1 MSLSKN
7 IVPQKS
13 YGLSCVLSNMV
24 IWGIPVY
31 HGIYMGLSEN
41 GVYHQSWYFEYSDDS
56 PMHSEVTYF
65 IP

>member
-7 IVPQKS
+7 IVAQKS

-31 HGIYMGLSEN
+31 HGIWVCLKM
-41 GVYHQSWYFEYSDDS
+41 VYTTSHGTLNTVHDS
-56 PMHSEVTYF
+56 PMHSEVAYF